1 MVAGVL
7 RFCWQDD
14 TLGGPMARHA
24 IFFSVGRTADLP
36 LTCSFAPQLSV
47 AGRPAENFWSSSPVT
62 VDSRV
67 ITVM

>member
-14 TLGGPMARHA
+14 TLGGRKARPR
-24 IFFSVGRTADLP
+24 SVASAAPHGGLP
-36 LTCSFAPQLSV
+36 LTCSFAPQLCSARV
-47 AGRPAENFWSSSPVT
+47 AVEDFSTNLATT

-67 ITVM
+67 ITVV